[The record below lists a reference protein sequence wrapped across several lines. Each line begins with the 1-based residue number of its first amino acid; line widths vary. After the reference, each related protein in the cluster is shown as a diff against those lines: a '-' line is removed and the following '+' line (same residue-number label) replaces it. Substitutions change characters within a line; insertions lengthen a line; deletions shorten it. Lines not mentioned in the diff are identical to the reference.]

1 MEDFVLGLKHRTVLW
16 GKAEFNV
23 ARAEHP
29 VSEKSQPSHGLGLA
43 FTEPSTCIVYT
54 LADTARPRK
63 HAAFIIYL
71 YTHHA

>member
-29 VSEKSQPSHGLGLA
+29 VSENHNHLTVWNPTPAPVSG
-43 FTEPSTCIVYT
+43 T
-54 LADTARPRK
+54 LAEHRRPRK

-71 YTHHA
+71 YTHQA